1 MSDDIRGKSVTDEIA
16 RQCVRFEA
24 LFKASQIDEMV
35 GNFYAPDAI
44 LEGRDLPPQ
53 RGREAIHHVFADARA
68 MCHSITIELDGVE
81 VHGDVAFT
89 GITNTNQLANGEI
102 EVHRGIMIWRRFDAG
117 WQVVRDFFFIE
128 EHPFFG
134 GLDPLLGEAARHP
147 QRQAVAARKPGA
159 RAKRPVRAGKRKSV
173 SL

>member
-1 MSDDIRGKSVTDEIA
+1 MSDEKRAKKVTDEIA

-35 GNFYAPDAI
+35 SLFYAPDAI

-53 RGREAIHHVFADARA
+53 RGREAIRHVFADARA
-68 MCHSITIELDGVE
+68 MCHSIKIELDGIE

-89 GITNTNQLANGEI
+89 GITNTNQLASGEI
-102 EVHRGIMIWRRFDAG
+102 EVHRGIMIWRRFEAG

-128 EHPFFG
+128 EHPLFG
-134 GLDPLLGEAARHP
+134 GLDPLLGDAPRKS
-147 QRQAVAARKPGA
+147 QRRPTTRRKPDTT
-159 RAKRPVRAGKRKSV
+159 AKKAAGKRKPV
-173 SL
+173 RL